1 MIIEIAL
8 GIVLG
13 VLLLYLLPFIF
24 AIALIII
31 PIILVI
37 GAVVFGIS
45 IIPNEWMQFVENNYK
60 AIMGYGV
67 SAIIIIVIVGY
78 LYGGFKESN
87 IFKKLKIIF
96 QKKRTD
102 ELSYGEKLGEY
113 IWRFTSYL
121 FTFLFLLLFFVFVY
135 GVYISH
141 FQ

>member
-45 IIPNEWMQFVENNYK
+45 IIPNEWIQFVENNYIGIIAFGTL
-60 AIMGYGV
+60 AIM
-67 SAIIIIVIVGY
+67 IFVIVGD

-113 IWRFTSYL
+113 IWRFTIYL
-121 FTFLFLLLFFVFVY
+121 FTFIFLLLFFVFVY